1 MTKPIVQSLPIPGVH
16 VSQSERVLRV
26 WSDEPLTVLS
36 SAVVG
41 GELSQTR
48 HILNMHVPNNFA
60 SDAPAADLRA
70 LAQKLD
76 IVEPFIGLMTAAK
89 LERSQ
94 AAIEQNAATRV
105 AAVVTVGLSHP
116 VAAGITEA
124 AALSI
129 PPGTINIILI
139 ADAQLTPAARVNAVI
154 TATEAKTLALVEAG
168 VRAPHG
174 GPASGTG
181 TDAIVVASTGRG
193 QSVEYAGPIA
203 PIGALIG
210 QAVRRAIQNA
220 LASR

>member
-1 MTKPIVQSLPIPGVH
+1 MTNLTTQSLPVPGAH

-36 SAVVG
+36 SAIVG

-48 HILNMHVPNNFA
+48 HILNMHVPNNYA

-70 LAQKLD
+70 LARKLN
-76 IVEPFIGLMTAAK
+76 IVEPFVGLMTAAK
-89 LERSQ
+89 LERAQ
-94 AAIEQNAATRV
+94 VAIEQSAATHV

-116 VAAGITEA
+116 VAAGVTEA
-124 AALSI
+124 VASR
-129 PPGTINIILI
+129 PGTINIILI
-139 ADAQLTPAARVNAVI
+139 VGAHLTRAARVNAVI
-154 TATEAKTLALVEAG
+154 TATEAKTLALLEAG

-193 QSVEYAGPIA
+193 LSVEYAGPIA
-203 PIGALIG
+203 PVGALIAR
-210 QAVRRAIQNA
+210 AVRRAIQNA
-220 LASR
+220 LAAR